1 MSSSEKPENEK
12 KFDPPSKEAFG
23 SKQIDLFRT
32 FLCKDEE
39 QLKKMSNAIPLWDC
53 LPLYSISRQAAGKMQ
68 KAGTFPKLLNFEC
81 TYLGRK
87 TFVEIQPARL
97 VNEGVVT
104 EYFPGANE
112 QLIEDAL
119 RKIATLQNYGFYE
132 NGKNRSGVSFTI
144 YQLREELKKHGHS
157 RSHRQIVLSL
167 RILARSSIEIS
178 AEDGRTKI
186 FDSCAYF
193 RGLSSVSRS
202 NMAEDPDASWYVEFH
217 PLITRAIN
225 DVQYRQFD
233 YESMMSHKPQLARWL
248 HKYFIAKFTN
258 ASLDRKFKIR
268 FSTIKRV
275 SGLLEFYERKRDAI
289 KAIKEALNSL
299 ASKRILQGIKN
310 ENDEILALLEEEK
323 TIGTNNEIV
332 DVEFTVFSTVELAC
346 EAKRSNTNKNIIE
359 GKSKEK

>member
-1 MSSSEKPENEK
+1 
-12 KFDPPSKEAFG
+12 
-23 SKQIDLFRT
+23 
-32 FLCKDEE
+32 
-39 QLKKMSNAIPLWDC
+39 
-53 LPLYSISRQAAGKMQ
+53 
-68 KAGTFPKLLNFEC
+68 
-81 TYLGRK
+81 
-87 TFVEIQPARL
+87 
-97 VNEGVVT
+97 
-104 EYFPGANE
+104 
-112 QLIEDAL
+112 
-119 RKIATLQNYGFYE
+119 
-132 NGKNRSGVSFTI
+132 
-144 YQLREELKKHGHS
+144 
-157 RSHRQIVLSL
+157 
-167 RILARSSIEIS
+167 
-178 AEDGRTKI
+178 
-186 FDSCAYF
+186 
-193 RGLSSVSRS
+193 
-202 NMAEDPDASWYVEFH
+202 MAEDPDASWYVEFH